1 MAMHTASP
9 GSTQVPPRR
18 TDDLLSALADRLGA
32 QFATSTVFGEP
43 TQRDDVT
50 VIPVATLRFG
60 FGGGGGRDPAKGQNG
75 EGGGA
80 GGTSTPVGYIEIKH
94 GRSRFVPVV
103 RPARM
108 AALIGTMALAA
119 LVIVRSPIAR
129 GRHRR
134 RPVLRR

>member
-1 MAMHTASP
+1 MHSASP
-9 GSTQVPPRR
+9 DRR
-18 TDDLLSALADRLGA
+18 TSLRAEPTISSRRWRTAWAP

-60 FGGGGGRDPAKGQNG
+60 FGGGGGSDPAKGQNG

-80 GGTSTPVGYIEIKH
+80 EGTSTPVGYIEIKH

-103 RPARM
+103 HPARM
-108 AALIGTMALAA
+108 VTLVGTMALAA
-119 LVIVRSPIAR
+119 LLIVRSPITR
-129 GRHRR
+129 RHRP